1 VLSAGSD
8 GGRSGGGGGGRK
20 LPYEQKVTGR
30 GRMAAYEDLVAGVM
44 SCGDYSRKSAA
55 VEWALRLRS
64 RI

>member
-1 VLSAGSD
+1 
-8 GGRSGGGGGGRK
+8 
-20 LPYEQKVTGR
+20 
-30 GRMAAYEDLVAGVM
+30 MAAYEDLVAGVM